1 MNKSR
6 ARAFTKNSTRWSPT
20 KTLLWNCG
28 RKRVTI
34 YDLDLKCRNLPFQNG
49 RYATFQDF
57 HMFMYMLSV
66 LRYIDEA
73 LNLLSLKAHIMDVK
87 EKPKAS
93 EEKQLSCRGI
103 TSSPQAQFLL
113 LVSLIAK
120 ISCRVCGNGFPLAT
134 LARHKPIWVAIPEL
148 SLSDLLHCAIMFI
161 WIHAIVFIRIH
172 AIMFIRE

>member
-1 MNKSR
+1 
-6 ARAFTKNSTRWSPT
+6 
-20 KTLLWNCG
+20 
-28 RKRVTI
+28 
-34 YDLDLKCRNLPFQNG
+34 
-49 RYATFQDF
+49 
-57 HMFMYMLSV
+57 MFMYMLSV

-103 TSSPQAQFLL
+103 TSSPQAQFLP

-134 LARHKPIWVAIPEL
+134 LARHKPV
-148 SLSDLLHCAIMFI
+148 
-161 WIHAIVFIRIH
+161 
-172 AIMFIRE
+172 